1 VFYMKLDPKT
11 TRLLGRIT
19 DRMDLIRKN
28 PHRYEI
34 DADALTEI
42 AEVAGRLEAL
52 LSKIQTIKAG

>member
-1 VFYMKLDPKT
+1 MKLDPKT

-34 DADALTEI
+34 DADVMTEL
-42 AEVAGRLEAL
+42 AEVAGRLEGL
-52 LSKIQTIKAG
+52 LTRIQTIKAG